1 MLPDDVPSRIDFRN
15 MADARRWADAAMLV
29 RPARHN
35 VFDRIVQELRDLR
48 SRPLSVLELG
58 SGPGF
63 LVERITVNLPTFAY
77 TALDFSAAMHA
88 LARERLGAN
97 AERVCFV
104 EGDFKQPHWTS
115 VLTTFDAVVT
125 MQAVHE
131 LRHKRHAPA
140 LYRQVG
146 SVLHPGGS
154 FLMCD
159 HYVGDGAMSDRALFM
174 TMEEH
179 EAALH
184 GAGFTNVHVLLKTA
198 GLVLYRGD
206 LPEVGR
212 YAGNVEHRQRSAA
225 AELYRQDLLYGTSA
239 RIPCP

>member
-1 MLPDDVPSRIDFRN
+1 
-15 MADARRWADAAMLV
+15 MLV

-48 SRPLSVLELG
+48 SETLSVLELG

-63 LVERITVNLPTFAY
+63 LAERITVNFSTFVY

-88 LARERLGAN
+88 LARDRLGAN
-97 AERVCFV
+97 AERVRFV
-104 EGDFKQPHWTS
+104 EGDFKQPNWTS
-115 VLTTFDAVVT
+115 DLATFDAVVT

-131 LRHKRHAPA
+131 LRHKRHAGA

-146 SVLHPGGS
+146 TVLHPGGS

-159 HYVGDGAMSDRALFM
+159 HYVGDGAMTDRALFM
-174 TMEEH
+174 TIEEH

-184 GAGFTNVHVLLKTA
+184 GAGFANVQLLLQA
-198 GLVLYRGD
+198 GGLVLYRGD
-206 LPEVGR
+206 LPEV
-212 YAGNVEHRQRSAA
+212 
-225 AELYRQDLLYGTSA
+225 A
-239 RIPCP
+239 R

>member
-1 MLPDDVPSRIDFRN
+1 VLPADVPSPIDLRN
-15 MADARRWADAAMLV
+15 MPDARRWADAAMQV

-35 VFDRIVQELRDLR
+35 VFDRIVQELRVLR
-48 SRPLSVLELG
+48 SRPRSVLELG

-63 LVERITVNLPTFAY
+63 LAERITVNLSMLTY
-77 TALDFSAAMHA
+77 TALDFSPAMHA

-97 AERVCFV
+97 AERVSFV

-115 VLTTFDAVVT
+115 GLATFDAVVT

-140 LYRQVG
+140 LYRQLAT
-146 SVLHPGGS
+146 VLHPGGS

-179 EAALH
+179 EAVLRR
-184 GAGFTNVHVLLKTA
+184 AGFTNVHLLLQA
-198 GLVLYRGD
+198 GGLVLYRGD
-206 LPEVGR
+206 LPGV
-212 YAGNVEHRQRSAA
+212 AK
-225 AELYRQDLLYGTSA
+225 
-239 RIPCP
+239 

>member
-1 MLPDDVPSRIDFRN
+1 MLPDDVPSPIDLRH
-15 MADARRWADAAMLV
+15 MPDARRWADAAMLV
-29 RPARHN
+29 RPARHQ
-35 VFDRIVQELRDLR
+35 VIDRIVQELGDLR
-48 SRPLSVLELG
+48 SSPRSVLELG

-63 LVERITVNLPTFAY
+63 LADRIAVSLSTLAY

-97 AERVCFV
+97 AKRVCFV
-104 EGDFKQPHWTS
+104 EGDFKQPHWARGFTM
-115 VLTTFDAVVT
+115 FDAVVT

-146 SVLHPGGS
+146 TVLHPGGS

-159 HYVGDGAMSDRALFM
+159 HYVGDGAMSDRTLFM

-179 EAALH
+179 EAVLRR
-184 GAGFTNVHVLLKTA
+184 AGFTNVHLLLQA
-198 GLVLYRGD
+198 GGLVLYRGD
-206 LPEVGR
+206 LPE
-212 YAGNVEHRQRSAA
+212 
-225 AELYRQDLLYGTSA
+225 T
-239 RIPCP
+239 

>member
-1 MLPDDVPSRIDFRN
+1 MLPDDVPSPIDLRH
-15 MADARRWADAAMLV
+15 MPDARRWADAAMLV
-29 RPARHN
+29 RPVRHN

-48 SRPLSVLELG
+48 PNPRSVLELG

-63 LVERITVNLPTFAY
+63 LADRIAVGRSTLAY

-97 AERVCFV
+97 AKRVCFV
-104 EGDFKQPHWTS
+104 EGDFKQPHWARGFTM
-115 VLTTFDAVVT
+115 FDAVVT
-125 MQAVHE
+125 MQSVHE

-146 SVLHPGGS
+146 TVLHPGGS

-159 HYVGDGAMSDRALFM
+159 HYVGDGATRDRALFM

-179 EAALH
+179 EAALQ
-184 GAGFTNVHVLLKTA
+184 GAGFTNVHVLLQA
-198 GLVLYRGD
+198 GGLVLYRGD
-206 LPEVGR
+206 LPAV
-212 YAGNVEHRQRSAA
+212 
-225 AELYRQDLLYGTSA
+225 A
-239 RIPCP
+239 R

>member
-1 MLPDDVPSRIDFRN
+1 MLPDDVPSPIDLRN
-15 MADARRWADAAMLV
+15 MPDARRWADAAMLA

-63 LVERITVNLPTFAY
+63 LAERITVHLSTFAY

-88 LARERLGAN
+88 LAKDRLGAN
-97 AERVCFV
+97 AERVRFV

-115 VLTTFDAVVT
+115 DLATFDAVVT

-131 LRHKRHAPA
+131 LRHKRHAGA

-146 SVLHPGGS
+146 TVLHPGGS

-159 HYVGDGAMSDRALFM
+159 HYVGDGAMTDRALFM
-174 TMEEH
+174 TLEEH
-179 EAALH
+179 EVTLR
-184 GAGFTNVHVLLKTA
+184 GAGFTHVHLLIQTG

-206 LPEVGR
+206 LPE
-212 YAGNVEHRQRSAA
+212 
-225 AELYRQDLLYGTSA
+225 SA
-239 RIPCP
+239 R

>member
-1 MLPDDVPSRIDFRN
+1 MLR
-15 MADARRWADAAMLV
+15 
-29 RPARHN
+29 RPARHD
-35 VFDRIVQELRDLR
+35 VFDRIVQELRDLP
-48 SRPLSVLELG
+48 SRPKSVLELG

-63 LVERITVNLPTFAY
+63 LAERITVSLSTLAY

-97 AERVCFV
+97 AARVCFV

-115 VLTTFDAVVT
+115 GLTPFDAVVT
-125 MQAVHE
+125 VQAVHE

-146 SVLHPGGS
+146 NVLHRGGC

-174 TMEEH
+174 TLAED
-179 EAALH
+179 EAAFH
-184 GAGFTNVHVLLKTA
+184 GAGFANVHLLLQA
-198 GLVLYRGD
+198 GGLVLY
-206 LPEVGR
+206 V
-212 YAGNVEHRQRSAA
+212 A
-225 AELYRQDLLYGTSA
+225 DLLRA
-239 RIPCP
+239 

>member
-1 MLPDDVPSRIDFRN
+1 MLPDDVPSPIDLRN
-15 MADARRWADAAMLV
+15 TPDARQWADAAMLV

-48 SRPLSVLELG
+48 SETLSVLELG

-63 LVERITVNLPTFAY
+63 LADRITVNLSTLAY

-97 AERVCFV
+97 AERVSFV

-115 VLTTFDAVVT
+115 GLATFDAVVT

-140 LYRQVG
+140 LYRQLG
-146 SVLHPGGS
+146 TVLHPGGS

-179 EAALH
+179 EAVLRR
-184 GAGFTNVHVLLKTA
+184 AGFTNVHLLLQA
-198 GLVLYRGD
+198 GGLVLYRGD
-206 LPEVGR
+206 LPGV
-212 YAGNVEHRQRSAA
+212 AK
-225 AELYRQDLLYGTSA
+225 
-239 RIPCP
+239 

>member
-1 MLPDDVPSRIDFRN
+1 MLPDDVPSPIDLRH
-15 MADARRWADAAMLV
+15 MPDARRWADAAMLV
-29 RPARHN
+29 RPERHN

-48 SRPLSVLELG
+48 PNPRSVLELG

-63 LVERITVNLPTFAY
+63 LAVRIAVSLSTLAY

-97 AERVCFV
+97 AKRVCFV
-104 EGDFKQPHWTS
+104 EGDFKQPHWARGFTM
-115 VLTTFDAVVT
+115 FDAVVT
-125 MQAVHE
+125 MQSVHE

-146 SVLHPGGS
+146 TVLHPGGS

-159 HYVGDGAMSDRALFM
+159 HYVGDGATRDRALFM

-179 EAALH
+179 EAALQ
-184 GAGFTNVHVLLKTA
+184 GAGFTNVHVLLQA
-198 GLVLYRGD
+198 GGLVLYRGD
-206 LPEVGR
+206 LPAVVR
-212 YAGNVEHRQRSAA
+212 
-225 AELYRQDLLYGTSA
+225 
-239 RIPCP
+239 